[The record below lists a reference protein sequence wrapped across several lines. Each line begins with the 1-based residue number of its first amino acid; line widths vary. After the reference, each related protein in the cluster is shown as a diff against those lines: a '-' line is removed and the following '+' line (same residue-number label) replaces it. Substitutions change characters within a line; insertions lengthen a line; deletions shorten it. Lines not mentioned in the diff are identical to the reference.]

1 MAQNERSLAAS
12 SLIMLHGFQEIVV
25 KDYEEQAR
33 RRDSIEF
40 KLPPRLASA
49 SDFVNKS

>member
-25 KDYEEQAR
+25 KDYEEQAG
-33 RRDSIEF
+33 RRDSMDEDLLI
-40 KLPPRLASA
+40 S
-49 SDFVNKS
+49 SYHHV